1 MELTQTMTYT
11 EHDKLAR
18 LAELSSITPTAE
30 EIPGRITLV
39 RDALRGAEEAAGI
52 PLGTARL
59 QIVVKHQPI
68 TAIRAA
74 LAAGSRLMGQ
84 NFIQQ
89 LQDVEAQLAVPA
101 TAAET
106 GSGTASALAL
116 NTASTSTPGTA
127 SDSTERLIH
136 DASTWEGS
144 GTAPASAGNPPHWTH
159 VIGHVQSNKAG
170 RALELADCIE
180 TVDSLKLAQRL
191 NRLQGRLLEEG
202 HAHGPFSI
210 YVQVNSSEAAS
221 QYGIDPEQV
230 EELVGQIAQLPHL
243 RIDGLMTIG
252 ANTSDVREISRSFAL
267 VRKLRDQLQREHPT
281 VRELSMGM
289 THDMGIAVAEGSTQ
303 VRVGSA
309 IFGPRPAA

>member
-18 LAELSSITPTAE
+18 LAELSGVTPTAE
-30 EIPGRITLV
+30 EIPGRINLV

-89 LQDVEAQLAVPA
+89 LQEVEAQLAI
-101 TAAET
+101 
-106 GSGTASALAL
+106 
-116 NTASTSTPGTA
+116 PGTDVESSA
-127 SDSTERLIH
+127 RLIH

-144 GTAPASAGNPPHWTH
+144 GTAPSSAGNPPHWTH

-191 NRLQGRLLEEG
+191 NRLQGRLREEG
-202 HAHGPFSI
+202 HARGPFSI
-210 YVQVNSSEAAS
+210 YVQVNSSGATS
-221 QYGIDPEQV
+221 QYGADPERV

-243 RIDGLMTIG
+243 RVDGLMTIG
-252 ANTSDVREISRSFAL
+252 ANTTDVRDIAHSFAL
-267 VRKLRDQLQREHPT
+267 VRDLRDKLQGEHPT

>member
-1 MELTQTMTYT
+1 MTYT

-30 EIPGRITLV
+30 EIPGRINLV

-74 LAAGSRLMGQ
+74 LTAGSRLMGQ

-89 LQDVEAQLAVPA
+89 LQEVEAQLAI
-101 TAAET
+101 
-106 GSGTASALAL
+106 
-116 NTASTSTPGTA
+116 PGTNA
-127 SDSTERLIH
+127 DSSARLIH
-136 DASTWEGS
+136 DASAWEGS

-191 NRLQGRLLEEG
+191 NRLQGRLREEG
-202 HAHGPFSI
+202 HAHAPFSI
-210 YVQVNSSEAAS
+210 YVQVNSSGAAS
-221 QYGIDPEQV
+221 QYGVDPEQV
-230 EELVGQIAQLPHL
+230 EELVGQITQLPHL
-243 RIDGLMTIG
+243 RVDGLMTIG
-252 ANTSDVREISRSFAL
+252 ANTSDVRDIARSFAL
-267 VRKLRDQLQREHPT
+267 VRELRDHLQREHPT

-309 IFGPRPAA
+309 IFGPRPAP

>member
-1 MELTQTMTYT
+1 MTYT
-11 EHDKLAR
+11 EHDKLAH
-18 LAELSSITPTAE
+18 LAELSGVTPTAE
-30 EIPGRITLV
+30 EIPGRINLV

-89 LQDVEAQLAVPA
+89 LQEVEAQLAI
-101 TAAET
+101 
-106 GSGTASALAL
+106 
-116 NTASTSTPGTA
+116 PGTDVESSA
-127 SDSTERLIH
+127 RLIH

-144 GTAPASAGNPPHWTH
+144 GIAPSSAGNPPHWTH

-191 NRLQGRLLEEG
+191 NRLQGRLREEG
-202 HAHGPFSI
+202 HARGPFSI
-210 YVQVNSSEAAS
+210 YVQVNSSGATS
-221 QYGIDPEQV
+221 QYGADPEQV

-243 RIDGLMTIG
+243 RVDGLMTIG
-252 ANTSDVREISRSFAL
+252 ANTTDVRDIAHSFTL
-267 VRKLRDQLQREHPT
+267 VRDLRDKLQGEHPT

-309 IFGPRPAA
+309 IFGPRPAP

>member
-1 MELTQTMTYT
+1 MTYT
-11 EHDKLAR
+11 EHDKLAH
-18 LAELSSITPTAE
+18 LAELSGITPTAE
-30 EIPGRITLV
+30 EIPGRINLV

-74 LAAGSRLMGQ
+74 LTAGSRLMGQ

-89 LQDVEAQLAVPA
+89 LQEVEAQLAI
-101 TAAET
+101 
-106 GSGTASALAL
+106 
-116 NTASTSTPGTA
+116 PGTNA
-127 SDSTERLIH
+127 DSSARLIH
-136 DASTWEGS
+136 DASAWEGS

-191 NRLQGRLLEEG
+191 NRLQGRLREED

-210 YVQVNSSEAAS
+210 YVQVNSSGAAS

-243 RIDGLMTIG
+243 RVDGLMTIG
-252 ANTSDVREISRSFAL
+252 ANTSDVRDIARSFAL
-267 VRKLRDQLQREHPT
+267 VRELRDHLQREHPT

-309 IFGPRPAA
+309 IFGPRPAP

>member
-1 MELTQTMTYT
+1 MELIQTMTHT
-11 EHDKLAR
+11 EQGRLAH
-18 LAELSSITPTAE
+18 LAELSSIVPTAE
-30 EIPGRITLV
+30 EIPDRINLV

-59 QIVVKHQPI
+59 QIVVKHQSI
-68 TAIRAA
+68 TAIHAA

-89 LQDVEAQLAVPA
+89 LQDVETQLATPS
-101 TAAET
+101 T
-106 GSGTASALAL
+106 GAGPSA
-116 NTASTSTPGTA
+116 
-127 SDSTERLIH
+127 RLIH
-136 DASTWEGS
+136 DASAWEGS
-144 GTAPASAGNPPHWTH
+144 GITPASAGNPPHWTH

-191 NRLQGRLLEEG
+191 NRLQGRLREEG

-210 YVQVNSSEAAS
+210 YVQVNSSGAAS
-221 QYGIDPEQV
+221 QYGVEPHQV
-230 EELVGQIAQLPHL
+230 EELVGKIAELPHL
-243 RIDGLMTIG
+243 RVDGLMTIG
-252 ANTSDVREISRSFAL
+252 ANTTDERKIAHSFAL
-267 VRKLRDQLQREHPT
+267 VRELRDKLQREHPS
-281 VRELSMGM
+281 VQELSMGM
-289 THDMGIAVAEGSTQ
+289 THDMSIAVAEGSTQ